1 MFASLV
7 FRLITFDRLNV
18 CLIIN
23 FQSLTL
29 ELSLAPSF
37 SLSRSLFLSLSPF
50 LPILSSATYVLACCA
65 TGTEDL
71 IAACEDICKDKAK
84 NSHKEA
90 AHTVADADTDTH
102 TDAVTATWGA
112 STRLALFDTTH

>member
-29 ELSLAPSF
+29 TLSLAPSF
-37 SLSRSLFLSLSPF
+37 SLSRSLFLSVS
-50 LPILSSATYVLACCA
+50 LPLDSYATYVLACCA

-90 AHTVADADTDTH
+90 AHTVADTDTDTH

>member
-1 MFASLV
+1 M
-7 FRLITFDRLNV
+7 

-29 ELSLAPSF
+29 TLTLSTSLSLPH
-37 SLSRSLFLSLSPF
+37 
-50 LPILSSATYVLACCA
+50 LSSATYVLACCA

-84 NSHKEA
+84 NTHKEA
-90 AHTVADADTDTH
+90 ADTDTDADADTDTH

-112 STRLALFDTTH
+112 SARLALFDTTH